1 MLASTAER
9 RFPACSGVRTM
20 DTIVLLIT
28 FSAGMLAVRYKE
40 HLRLFAPAPAS
51 GSRVLVDQVLGL
63 SRLELPRGWRQAR
76 DLNET
81 ASIEAINALH
91 GRHVIVI
98 SDAIEDFVPEMTVFE
113 HSLNTRAEL
122 TNNIR
127 LISCSGPDRRIVG
140 GYESVQYEIEGF
152 FQQTRI
158 KYLHTT
164 VAGRRAFHQVLAWS
178 TCSRYDRAAFED
190 LLNGFAE
197 LTPGREAEELPT
209 PTEPLQVIPH
219 SQYDVH

>member
-1 MLASTAER
+1 
-9 RFPACSGVRTM
+9 M

-28 FSAGMLAVRYKE
+28 FSAVALAVRYKE
-40 HLRLFAPAPAS
+40 HLRLFAPEPPSAS
-51 GSRVLVDQVLGL
+51 PVLVDQALGL
-63 SRLELPRGWRQAR
+63 ARLELPDGWRQAR

-81 ASIEAINALH
+81 AGIEAMHALH

-98 SDAIEDFVPEMTVFE
+98 SDAIEDFVPEMTVYE
-113 HSLNTRAEL
+113 HSVNTRAEL
-122 TNNIR
+122 TNNLR
-127 LISCSGPDRRIVG
+127 LISCSGPDRRIVDG
-140 GYESVQYEIEGF
+140 CESVQYEIEGY

-178 TCSRYDRAAFED
+178 TCSRYDRAVFEN
-190 LLNGFAE
+190 LLNGFTEPSTATAAE
-197 LTPGREAEELPT
+197 QTTTPA
-209 PTEPLQVIPH
+209 EPLQVIPH